1 MSAKE
6 ELNKVLQE
14 NTVDGTKYE
23 GAIFAI
29 QQLIHNNTKAIEE
42 LGKNIKS
49 LEQSIKDIDSTV
61 GRVPKN
67 IDTSYSKALNSIC
80 TTMEVNVRSLD
91 DNVKNVIT
99 KLEQSCLDVDESNK
113 KIKNLQDDMQNL
125 STKVKDTVNALNF
138 DRKLYLLFVF
148 LFVVWLAA
156 IRYTEW
162 KNIYA
167 WAIGIISCL
176 CLAFEVYGN
185 NK

>member
-1 MSAKE
+1 MSAKD
-6 ELNKVLQE
+6 ELNKALRE
-14 NTVDGTKYE
+14 DTVDETKYE

-67 IDTSYSKALNSIC
+67 IDTSYSKALDSIC

-91 DNVKNVIT
+91 DNVKDVIS
-99 KLEQSCLDVDESNK
+99 KLKQSCFDVDESNK

-125 STKVKDTVNALNF
+125 STKVKDTVNALNL